1 VGPKLAVTTHDE
13 GWGITMECALQIL
26 ALFSC
31 QSHIKEKS
39 WDILEKKIENKRKK
53 NIMVVLY
60 KLMVDSCLNTT

>member
-31 QSHIKEKS
+31 QSHMKEKS
-39 WDILEKKIENKRKK
+39 WDILEKKNRK
-53 NIMVVLY
+53 
-60 KLMVDSCLNTT
+60 

>member
-1 VGPKLAVTTHDE
+1 
-13 GWGITMECALQIL
+13 MECALQIL

>member
-1 VGPKLAVTTHDE
+1 MGPKLAVTTHDE

-39 WDILEKKIENKRKK
+39 WDILEKKNRKQEEEK
-53 NIMVVLY
+53 YHGGLI
-60 KLMVDSCLNTT
+60 